1 MLITVAEQQLTYKV
15 VIPFADVQEIEKK
28 MTALVIPN
36 AIGVYTSKE
45 RYTFASLISRDSTF
59 DVLMNIWRIAHPDME
74 MTASTAP
81 NGVEGE
87 AASPAESAIDPDTTA
102 KAKGLTHKATQC
114 GCTQHYAEVALD
126 TTFPS
131 TPEKVYNLMF
141 NSGWYRTFMSESQ
154 KLRGEC
160 GDSGAAKLVHRTFVL
175 LQLGWRVSIL
185 ECSVRGHLI
194 SRYRPSLKRPSQQLS
209 LV

>member
-1 MLITVAEQQLTYKV
+1 M

-74 MTASTAP
+74 MTSSTAP
-81 NGVEGE
+81 AGADD
-87 AASPAESAIDPDTTA
+87 AASPDESVDDTA
-102 KAKGLTHKATQC
+102 KPKGVAHKSTECAC
-114 GCTQHYAEVALD
+114 SKAGEHYAEVALD

-154 KLRGEC
+154 KLRGE
-160 GDSGAAKLVHRTFVL
+160 
-175 LQLGWRVSIL
+175 
-185 ECSVRGHLI
+185 
-194 SRYRPSLKRPSQQLS
+194 
-209 LV
+209 

>member
-1 MLITVAEQQLTYKV
+1 
-15 VIPFADVQEIEKK
+15 

-74 MTASTAP
+74 MTSSTAP
-81 NGVEGE
+81 NGADD
-87 AASPAESAIDPDTTA
+87 AASPDDSAVDDSAA
-102 KAKGLTHKATQC
+102 KAKGI
-114 GCTQHYAEVALD
+114 GHYAEVALD

-154 KLRGEC
+154 KLRGEL
-160 GDSGAAKLVHRTFVL
+160 DFR
-175 LQLGWRVSIL
+175 R
-185 ECSVRGHLI
+185 
-194 SRYRPSLKRPSQQLS
+194 
-209 LV
+209 

>member
-1 MLITVAEQQLTYKV
+1 MVSANAQV
-15 VIPFADVQEIEKK
+15 VIPFSDVQEIEKK

-74 MTASTAP
+74 MTSSTAP
-81 NGVEGE
+81 NGADD
-87 AASPAESAIDPDTTA
+87 AASPDDSAVDDSAA
-102 KAKGLTHKATQC
+102 KAKGLPHKSTQC
-114 GCTQHYAEVALD
+114 DCSKNGNHYAEVALD

-154 KLRGEC
+154 KLRGEL
-160 GDSGAAKLVHRTFVL
+160 A
-175 LQLGWRVSIL
+175 GW
-185 ECSVRGHLI
+185 
-194 SRYRPSLKRPSQQLS
+194 
-209 LV
+209 